1 MMSIS
6 TEQELI
12 YKNIAV
18 IGAGAS
24 GGFASVLLSKNPYN
38 RITIFD
44 ERLPFSSLLPTGGGR
59 SNISYSE
66 NDVREFVRNYP
77 RGDKFL
83 LSVFS
88 RFGVEK
94 TRKLFLDLGIK
105 TYVQD
110 DRRIFPSSDSSVD
123 VMKKL
128 SKHLDSSNVTIINE
142 KVSAV
147 KKLKNKFQIITEKRS
162 DFFDFVIIATGGA
175 SIGFELAHGLGHKI
189 IEPKPSL
196 CALDIE
202 EKLFY
207 SLSGLSFKN
216 VDAKAVFQKN
226 KYLACGDLIFT
237 HKSISGPLVFK
248 LSALSAF
255 DSFSKENPLQIT
267 LCISNVTYDY
277 IDDVIKK
284 NQKKSV
290 KNVFSEFAPESFI
303 NVLLDKYS
311 IDGNKQVS
319 QIKKSEKEKLINSLF
334 SLKLNAIGRIKNSE
348 IVTAGGVDLNE
359 INPKT
364 MQSKLVDGLFFIGE
378 ILNIDGF
385 TGGFNLQNC
394 WSTAYICAVSI

>member
-1 MMSIS
+1 MSIS

-18 IGAGAS
+18 IGVGAS
-24 GGFASVLLSKNPYN
+24 GGFAAVLLAKNPYN
-38 RITIFD
+38 KITLFD
-44 ERLPFSSLLPTGGGR
+44 DRSPFSSLLPTGGGR
-59 SNISYSE
+59 CNISFCE
-66 NDVREFVRNYP
+66 NDVREFVKNYP

-88 RFGVEK
+88 GFGVEK
-94 TRKLFLDLGIK
+94 TRKLFLDLGVK
-105 TYVQD
+105 TYVQED
-110 DRRIFPSSDSSVD
+110 KRVFPSSNSSLD
-123 VMKKL
+123 VIKKL
-128 SKHLDSSNVTIINE
+128 SKHLESSNVTLIKE
-142 KVSAV
+142 KVSGI
-147 KKLKNKFQIITEKRS
+147 KKLQNKFQIITEKRS

-175 SIGFELAHGLGHKI
+175 SIGFELARSLGHKI

-202 EKLFY
+202 EKFLY
-207 SLSGLSFKN
+207 SLSGLTFKN

-226 KYLACGDLIFT
+226 KYLACGDSLFT

-255 DSFSKENPLQIT
+255 DSLSKENPLQIT
-267 LCISNVTYDY
+267 LRLSNYNYEY
-277 IDDVIKK
+277 IDDVIKN

-290 KNVFSEFAPESFI
+290 KNVFSKFAPESFI

-311 IDGNKQVS
+311 IDAGKKIS
-319 QIKKSEKEKLINSLF
+319 QIKKSEKEKLINSLLD
-334 SLKLNAIGRIKNSE
+334 LKLNASGRIKDSE

-359 INPKT
+359 INSKT
-364 MQSKLVDGLFFIGE
+364 MQSKLVEGLFFIGE

-394 WSTAYICAVSI
+394 WSTAYICAASI